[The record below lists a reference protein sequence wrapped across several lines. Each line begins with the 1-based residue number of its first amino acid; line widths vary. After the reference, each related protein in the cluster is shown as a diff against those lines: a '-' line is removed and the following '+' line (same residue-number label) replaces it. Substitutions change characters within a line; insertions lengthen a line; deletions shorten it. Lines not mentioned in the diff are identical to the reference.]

1 LCEVNCSFLP
11 SCQLVNVFG
20 VRRKKRCIRFVA
32 DGEMEDSGDEADDAT
47 AMSSIPLAADS
58 TTEIFSPMPL
68 SSSSSNPDDPLA
80 VGHRPPGGGETES
93 QSSVSSV
100 GVGNV
105 APLCDDG
112 LSSMSCAGN
121 LPRLIHIASAPSVN
135 SSAGSLI
142 SSTIVEH

>member
-1 LCEVNCSFLP
+1 MSTWFDVN
-11 SCQLVNVFG
+11 
-20 VRRKKRCIRFVA
+20 RRKKRCIRFVA
-32 DGEMEDSGDEADDAT
+32 DGEMEDSGDEADNAT

-80 VGHRPPGGGETES
+80 VGSRPSAGGETES

-100 GVGNV
+100 GIGNV
-105 APLCDDG
+105 PPLCDDG
-112 LSSMSCAGN
+112 LSSVSCAVN
-121 LPRLIHIASAPSVN
+121 LPRLSRIASAPSAT
-135 SSAGSLI
+135 SGGGSLI